1 MILSGSTKKSK
12 SRKKRHSADPDVGL
26 GDSREM
32 MIPKEKR
39 KNKKKKR
46 ENSPQPSALTKK
58 KHRKHEDYE
67 PKTDITLALEEL
79 QDDVFESLPDEY
91 QRPDRVKRSPRR
103 SDKLY
108 VQKKNKFEVVPR
120 PMEASAGRSILHGD
134 DPKRRL
140 V

>member
-1 MILSGSTKKSK
+1 
-12 SRKKRHSADPDVGL
+12 
-26 GDSREM
+26 

-46 ENSPQPSALTKK
+46 ENSPQSSTFTKK

-67 PKTDITLALEEL
+67 PKSDITLALEEL
-79 QDDVFESLPDEY
+79 QDDVFETLPDEY
-91 QRPDRVKRSPRR
+91 QRPDKIKKSPRR

-120 PMEASAGRSILHGD
+120 PIERGGPGRSILHGD
-134 DPKRRL
+134 DSRRRL
-140 V
+140 ILLLTN